1 MTKLHDETIEQLK
14 QKNKL
19 FQKKYHTEI
28 KKHLKGQSPKIA
40 ILTCS
45 DSRVIPEL
53 IFDAS
58 IGELFVVRI
67 AGNIALDKTIIDS
80 INYAIDH
87 LKVTH
92 LIVLAHSHCGAVKAA
107 EEAGE
112 TNNELIKEIQRCFPL
127 NSKDHVFANLS
138 RQLDMLPHR
147 SQSICNA
154 IKKGSL
160 RLIGAMYHLEDG
172 RVEFF

>member
-14 QKNKL
+14 QKNQL
-19 FQKKYHTEI
+19 FQQKYHTEF

-40 ILTCS
+40 VLTCS

-53 IFDAS
+53 IFDGA

-67 AGNIALDKTIIDS
+67 AGNIILDETIIDS

-87 LKVTH
+87 HKITH

-112 TNNELIKEIQRCFPL
+112 TNIELLKEIQRSFPL
-127 NSKDHVFANLS
+127 NSKDHVLANLS
-138 RQLDMLPHR
+138 RQLDLLPHR
-147 SQSICNA
+147 SQSISNA

-160 RLIGAMYHLEDG
+160 RLIGAMYHLENGHVD
-172 RVEFF
+172 FF